1 MGGWGGGE
9 GDFKKPVNIA
19 HEWKRHKWLI
29 LILNLKASKETR
41 SEDSKNK
48 AIIKRVSNI
57 NKLRKSK

>member
-1 MGGWGGGE
+1 MNE
-9 GDFKKPVNIA
+9 KD
-19 HEWKRHKWLI
+19 KWLI